1 MRYQASK
8 EGAILGNLQAFQERF
23 EDRTTDIDFNDLVYK
38 AKRIPVKKYIEYKR
52 EIRLSKLKQV
62 DIEAN
67 INDMKNL
74 IVKADE
80 ELEENIGTEKKSMEE
95 IAQAVK
101 YSREQLEKA
110 KKKKLETN
118 SELNAVVRNHN
129 ETKTRIAH
137 LDNEIRELRS
147 KNEMME
153 KNRKFLLFISGLDE
167 DPKWNPK
174 DGQMMID
181 CEIVFIGDFKDVELP
196 DLDLD
201 EDVINGIFSRV
212 MITETGL
219 LGKVSNTQ
227 RDFSK
232 LSDLEKRNG
241 LLRELKS
248 PEEFMDKLRAI
259 ESSNLDIIQYS
270 QSTVEEINKL
280 DEKIKL
286 YV

>member
-147 KNEMME
+147 KNED
-153 KNRKFLLFISGLDE
+153 RKS
-167 DPKWNPK
+167 
-174 DGQMMID
+174 
-181 CEIVFIGDFKDVELP
+181 VV
-196 DLDLD
+196 
-201 EDVINGIFSRV
+201 
-212 MITETGL
+212 
-219 LGKVSNTQ
+219 
-227 RDFSK
+227 
-232 LSDLEKRNG
+232 
-241 LLRELKS
+241 
-248 PEEFMDKLRAI
+248 
-259 ESSNLDIIQYS
+259 
-270 QSTVEEINKL
+270 
-280 DEKIKL
+280 
-286 YV
+286 